1 MITDLTTTDL
11 PALDQKPIDQI
22 GDLRRELA
30 RIPRVRLQFAKAMS
44 DLLASHGIAIS
55 GELLGKLNIASC
67 DELTDEDGET
77 MTTWTN

>member
-1 MITDLTTTDL
+1 MLTDLNTPTL

-22 GDLRRELA
+22 TDLRRELA

-55 GELLGKLNIASC
+55 GDLLGKLNIASC